1 MVGVFSSNILFK
13 NKRVYIGVQWQDG
26 QYSSLPIEMASLAAP
41 GRIFENKKISKETE
55 FERLKVTILEGKGID
70 KSSDHYRYL
79 YQTDMGVISITG
91 FELARILFFHN
102 RHLVDAA
109 YMANGLSQLA
119 FINKVTSPIK
129 ISFPESTTYPVSYL
143 KTKQQRT
150 HLAWLLLD
158 KNARKSLFSI
168 YRSFQKNSSLMA
180 FDFTPPLL
188 KEWQV
193 ELSVIKDNKSGKLLV
208 QRIES
213 IVNAHIDR
221 EYPKVEI
228 SHPKKK
234 DAAALS
240 SKEKAKLTK
249 APSVDIDPELDLGDI
264 PGFSKRLHSLN
275 STSFSFNISG
285 IQSATLSDGKK
296 ALERSAVIN
305 DSGDFTPEKAGV
317 GTPEVEGSAQEFDP
331 IINQEDDF
339 EEAEESPQK
348 FLIFKDVVNELSGKK
363 GIELKAINCGVFPNP
378 TNGSMAIFKTKDKQ
392 TLRFF
397 RAIIV
402 VQQVEVVM
410 LEADT
415 TSLIKAKGASTL
427 ILGLKDDANIRFK
440 EIIQNFSD
448 NGAQWK
454 HQFIRERAHLFQA
467 CNHPRL
473 KHKGKTLNE
482 GEYKEKWVTSLQE
495 KLNQLIKELQGTI

>member
-1 MVGVFSSNILFK
+1 MIGVFSSKVLFK
-13 NKRVYIGVQWQDG
+13 NKRLFIGVRWQDG
-26 QYSSLPIEMASLAAP
+26 QYSSLPIEIANLAAP
-41 GRIFENKKISKETE
+41 GRMFEGKKISRETE
-55 FERLKVTILEGKGID
+55 FERLKVTILESDETD
-70 KSSDHYRYL
+70 KSSEHYRHI
-79 YQTDMGVISITG
+79 YQTDMGIISIAG
-91 FELARILFFHN
+91 FELARTLFLHN

-109 YMANGLSQLA
+109 YMANGLSALA
-119 FINKVTSPIK
+119 FVNKVSSPLK

-143 KTKQQRT
+143 KTKQQRA
-150 HLAWLLLD
+150 HIAWLLLD
-158 KNARKSLFSI
+158 NNAQNSFFSI
-168 YRSFQKNSSLMA
+168 YQNFQTNSNSIAFNFSPPCLKN
-180 FDFTPPLL
+180 
-188 KEWQV
+188 WQV
-193 ELSVIKDNKSGKLLV
+193 ELSVIRDSKSGKLLV
-208 QRIES
+208 QRVES
-213 IVNAHIDR
+213 IVNAHIDT

-228 SHPKKK
+228 SHPKRKG
-234 DAAALS
+234 AAAPP

-264 PGFSKRLHSLN
+264 PGFSKRLHSRN
-275 STSFSFNISG
+275 STGFSFNISG

-296 ALERSAVIN
+296 ALERSSVIS
-305 DSGDFTPEKAGV
+305 DSDNFTPEKAGV
-317 GTPEVEGSAQEFDP
+317 GAPEIEGSAQEFDP
-331 IINQEDDF
+331 VINQEDGF

-348 FLIFKDVVNELSGKK
+348 FLMFEQVVNELSGKN
-363 GIELKAINCGVFPNP
+363 GIKLNSIKCGVFPSPKNK
-378 TNGSMAIFKTKDKQ
+378 SRVIFQTKDQQ

-402 VQQVEVVM
+402 VQQVEIII

-473 KHKGKTLNE
+473 KHKGKALNE